1 VAKRPSKPVSGS
13 QRAIP
18 DVRKRVLAAEPNEK
32 WRVKPGDLWHIGAH
46 RLLCGDCTIAAN
58 VARVMGGG
66 DADCV
71 LTDPPYCSGGFQEAS
86 RGSGSIGTS
95 GPNGYGPAIVNDALS
110 SRGYMAL
117 IKMAL
122 RHTNAGMAYVFT
134 DWRMWV
140 YLFDAC
146 ESSGFGVRNM
156 IVWDKGTPGMG
167 RGWRSQHELILA
179 AVRVKHPFDQKKA
192 QGNVIQSKRTGNKLH
207 PTEKPADLLQKILA
221 VTNSAEVVYD
231 PFAGSGTTV
240 VACESLGRRCCAI
253 EIAPEY
259 CAVILERMSQAF
271 PEMEIKREGAE

>member
-1 VAKRPSKPVSGS
+1 MSNLPNNPVTDK
-13 QRAIP
+13 QRAMP
-18 DVRKRVLAAEPNEK
+18 DVLKRNLAPGLNEK
-32 WRVKPGDLWHIGAH
+32 WRVKVGDLWHIGSH
-46 RLLCGDCTIAAN
+46 RLLCGDATKRED

-71 LTDPPYCSGGFQEAS
+71 LTDPPYCSGGFQEAGRS
-86 RGSGSIGTS
+86 SGSIGTS
-95 GPNGYGPAIVNDALS
+95 GPNGYGPAIVNDTLS

-122 RHTNAGMAYVFT
+122 GHTNAGMAYVFT

-179 AVRVKHPFDQKKA
+179 AVRVKQPFDPRQA
-192 QGNVIQSKRTGNKLH
+192 QGNVIQARRTGNRLH
-207 PTEKPADLLQKILA
+207 PTEKPVDLLQRILA
-221 VTNSAEVVYD
+221 VTNAAEVVYD

-240 VACESLGRRCCAI
+240 VACESLGCRCCAI
-253 EIAPEY
+253 EIVPAF

-271 PEMEIKREGAE
+271 PEMEIKRDDAG